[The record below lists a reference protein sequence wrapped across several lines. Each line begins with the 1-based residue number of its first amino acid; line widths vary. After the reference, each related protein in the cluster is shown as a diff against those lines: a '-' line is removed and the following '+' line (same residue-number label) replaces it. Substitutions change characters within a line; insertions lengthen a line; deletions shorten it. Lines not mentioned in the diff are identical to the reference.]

1 MGYNMKINDDFI
13 KNANKCKKDHSCL
26 SGDATSLCKI
36 EFCIEDKVHL
46 SNVLMKIH
54 AITEY
59 HSGILMCAPVLSGK
73 SYIIGIRSDTFR
85 IGEF

>member
-36 EFCIEDKVHL
+36 EFCIEDKVHFIKCIDENPCNYRIPFGY
-46 SNVLMKIH
+46 SYVC
-54 AITEY
+54 T
-59 HSGILMCAPVLSGK
+59 CPVRKELYNRYK
-73 SYIIGIRSDTFR
+73 V
-85 IGEF
+85 